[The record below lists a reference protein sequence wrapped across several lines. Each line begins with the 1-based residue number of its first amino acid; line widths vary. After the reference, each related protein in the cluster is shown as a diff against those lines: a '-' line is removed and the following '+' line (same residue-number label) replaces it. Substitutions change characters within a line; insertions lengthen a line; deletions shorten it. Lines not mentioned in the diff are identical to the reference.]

1 MILAESPRRQRVTKL
16 VNWGHWF
23 ALANI
28 IIAIVIASIFVFSSP
43 LPGTGVGTLY
53 LLANWFGHISFMT
66 FFGFVIFILPL
77 CYLVNNPSVIKASAS
92 VIAAVGLALLAFDA
106 LLFNRTGFHFSFHAA
121 DLLRDEAQ
129 SQMAIEGWQQWAFL
143 LLLFIVWLGFQLV
156 LANAIWK
163 RVDRFTKHKIG
174 VPVATFFVSCFVTS
188 HAIHVWADAGLYQPI
203 IKQDNMF
210 PLSYPATAKTTM
222 SRYGLLDLAAYEER
236 KQLQFNPDI
245 HSITYPAEPVYCSIE
260 TSKNVTVIVQTS
272 SDTSGLMKGALENEA
287 LFDKKNLN
295 RVNNYY
301 STASSLRG
309 LMTTTLFG
317 VPEIYEEALVNKRP
331 VMLALPL
338 GSGMPVS
345 IHSEDALPLA
355 QLSGYQ
361 QPLSNNHQG
370 LHIAFLPHNK
380 VNNYLDSALERK
392 HDVIVATGFGE
403 PNGKG
408 ALFSTL
414 PLKGNLASSEDLA
427 PTILNALGCTAPS
440 TFYST
445 GQNLLDPTR
454 PWLVS
459 TSGERIVVFHD
470 NKRTDVLSN
479 GSYEISEIASGKRS
493 KDALNVELLSQAI
506 KHLSRFSKQN

>member
-28 IIAIVIASIFVFSSP
+28 IIAVVIASIFVFSSP
-43 LPGTGVGTLY
+43 LPGSGVGTLY

-106 LLFNRTGFHFSFHAA
+106 LLFNRTGFHFSFHAT
-121 DLLRDEAQ
+121 DLLRNEAQ
-129 SQMAIEGWQQWAFL
+129 NQIAIESWQQWAFL
-143 LLLFIVWLGFQLV
+143 LLLFVVWLGFQLV

-174 VPVATFFVSCFVTS
+174 IPVATFFVSCFVTS
-188 HAIHVWADAGLYQPI
+188 HAIHVWADARLYQPI

-245 HSITYPAEPVYCSIE
+245 HSITYPAEPVYCAIK
-260 TSKNVTVIVQTS
+260 TSKNLTVIVQTDSGSS
-272 SDTSGLMKGALENEA
+272 SD
-287 LFDKKNLN
+287 FDIQGLN
-295 RVNNYY
+295 RVENYY

-317 VPEIYEEALVNKRP
+317 VPEIYQDALSSKRP

-345 IHSEDALPLA
+345 IHSDDSLPLN

-370 LHIAFLPHNK
+370 LHIAFLPHEK
-380 VNNYLDSALERK
+380 VQEYANSALARQHE
-392 HDVIVATGFGE
+392 ILVATGFGE
-403 PNGKG
+403 VEGRG
-408 ALFSTL
+408 TLLSTL

-427 PTILNALGCTAPS
+427 PTILNALGCNAPS

-445 GQNLLDPTR
+445 GQNLLAPNR

-506 KHLSRFSKQN
+506 KHLSRFSQQN

>member
-43 LPGTGVGTLY
+43 MPGTGVGTLY
-53 LLANWFGHISFMT
+53 LLANWFGHIGFMT

-77 CYLVNNPSVIKASAS
+77 CYLVNNPRIIKVSAS

-106 LLFNRTGFHFSFHAA
+106 LLFNRTGFHISFHAA
-121 DLLRDEAQ
+121 DLLRSEAQ
-129 SQMAIEGWQQWAFL
+129 STMAIESWQQWAFL
-143 LLLFIVWLGFQLV
+143 FLLFVVWLGFQLV

-163 RVDRFTKHKIG
+163 RVERFTRHKVGI
-174 VPVATFFVSCFVTS
+174 PVTTFFVSCFVTS
-188 HAIHVWADAGLYQPI
+188 HAIHVWADAKLYQPI

-245 HSITYPAEPVYCSIE
+245 HNITYPAEPVYCSIE
-260 TSKNVTVIVQTS
+260 TSKNLTVIVQVDGDNDIDLS
-272 SDTSGLMKGALENEA
+272 SIKG
-287 LFDKKNLN
+287 KQLN
-295 RVNNYY
+295 QVANYY
-301 STASSLRG
+301 STASTVEG
-309 LMTTTLFG
+309 LMTATLFG
-317 VPEIYEEALVNKRP
+317 VPEIYQDALSKKRP
-331 VMLALPL
+331 VLLALPL

-345 IHSEDALPLA
+345 IHSDVPLPLP
-355 QLSGYQ
+355 QLSGYL
-361 QPLSNNHQG
+361 QPLSNNHEG
-370 LHIAFLPHNK
+370 LHIAFMNGADIK
-380 VNNYLDSALERK
+380 DYVESTIDRK
-392 HDVIVATGFGE
+392 HDVIVATGFASE
-403 PNGKG
+403 DGKG
-408 ALFSTL
+408 ALYSTL
-414 PLKGNLASSEDLA
+414 KIKAELASTEDLA
-427 PTILNALGCTAPS
+427 PTILNTLGCNAPS

-445 GQNLLDPTR
+445 GQNLLAPSR

-459 TSGERIVVFHD
+459 TSGERIVVFHG

-479 GSYEISEIASGKRS
+479 GSYEISDLSSGKRS
-493 KDALNVELLSQAI
+493 KESLNIDLLSQAV
-506 KHLSRFSKQN
+506 KHLSRFSTQN

>member
-43 LPGTGVGTLY
+43 MPGTGVGTLY
-53 LLANWFGHISFMT
+53 LLANWFGHIGFMT

-77 CYLVNNPSVIKASAS
+77 CYLVSNPSIIKASAS
-92 VIAAVGLALLAFDA
+92 IIAAVGLALLAFDA
-106 LLFNRTGFHFSFHAA
+106 LLFNRTGFHISFHAA
-121 DLLRDEAQ
+121 DLLRNEAQ
-129 SQMAIEGWQQWAFL
+129 AQIAIENWQQWAFL
-143 LLLFIVWLGFQLV
+143 FLLFVVWLGFQLV

-163 RVDRFTKHKIG
+163 RVERFNRYKVGI
-174 VPVATFFVSCFVTS
+174 PVTTFFVSCFVTG
-188 HAIHVWADAGLYQPI
+188 HAIHVWADAKLYQPI

-236 KQLQFNPDI
+236 KQLQFNSDI
-245 HSITYPAEPVYCSIE
+245 HNITYPAEPVYCSIE
-260 TSKNVTVIVQTS
+260 TSKNLTVVVQIDNNSEPDLS
-272 SDTSGLMKGALENEA
+272 SMGLSTIE
-287 LFDKKNLN
+287 
-295 RVNNYY
+295 NYY
-301 STASSLRG
+301 STASTIEG
-309 LMTTTLFG
+309 LITTTLFG
-317 VPEIYEEALVNKRP
+317 VPEIYQEALSQKRP
-331 VMLALPL
+331 VLLALPL

-345 IHSEDALPLA
+345 IHSDSALPLPH
-355 QLSGYQ
+355 LSGYL

-370 LHIAFLPHNK
+370 LHIAFLASEQIQQYVK
-380 VNNYLDSALERK
+380 DALAR
-392 HDVIVATGFGE
+392 HHQIIVATGFGGE
-403 PNGKG
+403 LAKG
-408 ALFSTL
+408 QLHSNLAL
-414 PLKGNLASSEDLA
+414 KANLASTEDLA
-427 PTILNALGCTAPS
+427 PTILNALGCNAPS

-445 GQNLLDPTR
+445 GQNLISPTR

-479 GSYEISEIASGKRS
+479 GSYEISDMESGKRS
-493 KDALNVELLSQAI
+493 KESLNVDLLSQAI